1 MCAMRELFSTSRRR
15 QTRCALVTGVQTC
28 ALPISYNG
36 VAYLE
41 GAARLNGAGVMVN
54 GDAVRA
60 DKVLIATGTSPS
72 VPDIL
77 GLEDVPALTSTT
89 ALELGELPRSLM
101 VIGGGYIGC
110 ELAQMFARAGAR
122 VTLVDRKSTRLN

>member
-1 MCAMRELFSTSRRR
+1 
-15 QTRCALVTGVQTC
+15 
-28 ALPISYNG
+28 
-36 VAYLE
+36 
-41 GAARLNGAGVMVN
+41 MVN

-122 VTLVDRKSTRLN
+122 VTLVTRSRLLPEAEPEVSDALTGYLRDEGLTVRTGLGDRESVV